1 MYCGNKHGGCRWCN
15 PEHTDYAHYKRS
27 GTLRKKVECQNCIAL
42 RAELANLRAMV
53 AGQTAFHSDEAVN
66 AELARLREENR
77 VLRDALEIAMPAVE
91 EVYTDCA
98 PQYIKVKAA
107 LTGREG

>member
-1 MYCGNKHGGCRWCN
+1 MTLAEAIKHAEEEAGRTMGLCSM
-15 PEHTDYAHYKRS
+15 EHKQ
-27 GTLRKKVECQNCIAL
+27 L
-42 RAELANLRAMV
+42 AEWLKELTNLRAMV

-66 AELARLREENR
+66 AELGRLLEENR